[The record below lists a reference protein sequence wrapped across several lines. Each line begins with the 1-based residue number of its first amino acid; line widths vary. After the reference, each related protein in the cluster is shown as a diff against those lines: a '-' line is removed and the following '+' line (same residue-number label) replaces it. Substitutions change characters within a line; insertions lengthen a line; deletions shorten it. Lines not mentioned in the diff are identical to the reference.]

1 MTSISNIDVEVVFAT
16 KEHQWLKQVSV
27 AKGSS
32 AIDAVRASGLDI
44 HYAAEV
50 GEEAA
55 WSLGIFGQ
63 SVSLDYLLRKGD
75 RVELYRPLK
84 ADFKDVRRELVKQ
97 GKVMGQSTSKK

>member
-55 WSLGIFGQ
+55 WSLGFL
-63 SVSLDYLLRKGD
+63 VSQCRLTIYCGKEI
-75 RVELYRPLK
+75 ELSCI
-84 ADFKDVRRELVKQ
+84 DH
-97 GKVMGQSTSKK
+97 